1 MNIDQVTTDHLSIS
15 MSSPTFDLIGIGNP
29 IMDLLA
35 HVDDAFLASHVSG
48 EKGGMVLVDGE
59 DIARLVARLDTDFAV
74 TPGGSAANAVLGA
87 TRLGLKTTFLGKIGG
102 DVTARDYR
110 ANFIAAGGD
119 GSRFKHAALPNGRC
133 LSMVT
138 PDGQRTMRTHLGA
151 AMTLS
156 PDEITVED
164 FRGAKHAHIEGYL
177 LFNPLLA
184 EKVAR
189 TARAAGCSISLELS
203 SFEVVN
209 VARDWILA
217 QLKEGVHVV
226 FANEDEVRA
235 LFQKD
240 ASYDA
245 YARKLAGYG
254 GIAAVK
260 IGKDG
265 AWVAQGNELH
275 RIAPVAVPHV
285 VDTTGAGD
293 AWAAGFLYG
302 YLRGLPLPVS
312 GAIGSL
318 LGAETVQHLGPS
330 VPESHWPRLR
340 AAVATLSHG

>member
-1 MNIDQVTTDHLSIS
+1 
-15 MSSPTFDLIGIGNP
+15 
-29 IMDLLA
+29 
-35 HVDDAFLASHVSG
+35 
-48 EKGGMVLVDGE
+48 
-59 DIARLVARLDTDFAV
+59 LVARLADNVAV

-87 TRLGLKTTFLGKIGG
+87 TKLGLKTTFLGKIGG
-102 DVTARDYR
+102 DVTARNYR
-110 ANFIAAGGD
+110 DNFVAAGGD

-156 PDEITVED
+156 PEEITAED
-164 FRGAKHAHIEGYL
+164 FRGARHAHIEGYL
-177 LFNPLLA
+177 LFNPALA

-189 TARAAGCSISLELS
+189 TARAAGCTISLELS

-209 VARDWILA
+209 VAREWILA
-217 QLKEGVHVV
+217 QLQEGVHIV
-226 FANEDEVRA
+226 FANEDEIRA

-265 AWVAQGNELH
+265 AWVARGSELH
-275 RIAPVAVPHV
+275 RVEPVPVSRV

-302 YLRGLPLPVS
+302 YLRNLPLSVA

-318 LGAETVQHLGPS
+318 LGAETVQHLGPAI
-330 VPESHWPRLR
+330 PESQWPRLR
-340 AAVATLSHG
+340 AQVGKLAGS